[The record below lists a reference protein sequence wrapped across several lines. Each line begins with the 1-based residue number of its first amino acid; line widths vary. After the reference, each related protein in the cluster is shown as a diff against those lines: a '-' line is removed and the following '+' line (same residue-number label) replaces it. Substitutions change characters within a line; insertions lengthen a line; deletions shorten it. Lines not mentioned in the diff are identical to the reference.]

1 MSNIFLLIKNYYK
14 MFFCKL
20 FKSKNK
26 LPAFLLLILLGSSF
40 FIMFVSLSYNTINTA
55 ISLDIPE
62 LALSSFSITI
72 LMFVFMLIISES
84 SPIRKNNDE
93 ELLLSLPFKKRE
105 VVTSKIVYYLSFDLL
120 IILFLILPSYVIY
133 CILVKGSS
141 WFILVR
147 ALYVIICSTLF
158 ATGISGIIS
167 TYLIKMSKRFR
178 YSNIINSIFSVVL
191 VMTFMIIYLAF
202 TFISQDIS
210 KANKIYEFY
219 PVVLLTSSIYDGQTS
234 SLLILSLICFSIFIV
249 SIIIRAYYLGK
260 SGNTYHSKNCNLLYK
275 EKKVGRSLYRRELN
289 KYFSIPIYVTNTIFG
304 PLFMIVIA
312 LVITIIG
319 KQYFINLI
327 ETVIASGYESGIAP
341 ESIMRIIHEYFNF
354 GVIALISVILS
365 VSPTTSSAISL
376 EGKELWI
383 LKAHPIGYKDVFI
396 SKLLVNITIE
406 GLPILLVGILLATRL
421 GFTYLP
427 FIILI
432 PFLVVILTSITGL
445 YINLLYPKLN
455 WESEQE
461 VVKQGIS
468 VLVTMSVNFII
479 VVIPMVLY
487 FILSL
492 NEIFK
497 LSIVA
502 MSYIV
507 FIILCAILLFKQG
520 KKLYEKL

>member
-191 VMTFMIIYLAF
+191 VMTF
-202 TFISQDIS
+202 ISQDIS

-219 PVVLLTSSIYDGQTS
+219 PVVLLTSSIYDGKSS

-260 SGNTYHSKNCNLLYK
+260 SGNTYHSKNCSLLYK

>member
-1 MSNIFLLIKNYYK
+1 
-14 MFFCKL
+14 
-20 FKSKNK
+20 
-26 LPAFLLLILLGSSF
+26 
-40 FIMFVSLSYNTINTA
+40 
-55 ISLDIPE
+55 
-62 LALSSFSITI
+62 
-72 LMFVFMLIISES
+72 
-84 SPIRKNNDE
+84 
-93 ELLLSLPFKKRE
+93 
-105 VVTSKIVYYLSFDLL
+105 
-120 IILFLILPSYVIY
+120 
-133 CILVKGSS
+133 
-141 WFILVR
+141 
-147 ALYVIICSTLF
+147 
-158 ATGISGIIS
+158 
-167 TYLIKMSKRFR
+167 
-178 YSNIINSIFSVVL
+178 
-191 VMTFMIIYLAF
+191 MIIYLAF